1 VPSFR
6 KSKYCRIRHLSVS
19 RESKLDGTHGIT
31 PKGRAC
37 FGNSSLLQ
45 NSLEQYVIRRIVDF
59 ALNNQ
64 LLVLGF
70 AALLFAGGI
79 AAFHDLPIEAY
90 PDVADNYVEI
100 ITQWPGISA
109 EQIEQQVTIPLEIVM
124 NGIPHVVHLR
134 SFSLFGLSDIKLIF
148 DDESDNDWNRERVL
162 ERLSQV
168 TLPPNVVPQMGTD
181 WSPVGQIYF
190 FTLHSTNPAYDP
202 MELKSIE
209 DWVIE
214 KSFKAVPNIVDV
226 ASFGGP
232 TREYQVRVNPNKLV
246 SYGLSLAQVEQ
257 QLTNNNANAGGSFI
271 EAGLQ
276 QINVRSIGLV
286 NRVQDIEQTVI
297 VTKNGTP
304 IRVQDIAVVSQGPKI
319 RLGQFAKAIHRED
332 GKIIDND
339 DVVSGIV
346 LLRKGAAA
354 DMALQGI
361 HKKVEELNNYILPRG
376 VKIVPFIDRSDLVHF
391 TSHTVL
397 HNLTEGM
404 ILVSI
409 ILFLFLGNVRGAL
422 IVAATIP
429 FSLLFASICLDLR
442 HIPANLLSLGAL
454 DFGMVV
460 DGAVVMVE
468 NIVRHLS
475 HQNGVKTARE
485 RISEASHEVQR
496 PVFFAIAIIIT
507 AYLPIFTL
515 QRVEGRLFHPMAWT
529 VAFALLGAL
538 LFSILIAPVLASF
551 AFQKGAKEWHNPIL
565 HFVIER
571 YRIAVRW
578 AIRRRTITVG
588 ACVLLVAIANYLA
601 FSGVIGSE
609 FLPHLDEGALW
620 VRGTLA
626 PSTGPEEGIRAAN
639 QARIIFCSFP
649 EVPQCTSQV
658 GRPDDG
664 TDTTGFFNTEFFV
677 DLKPKEVWR
686 PVFHEN
692 KDELIAAMQ
701 RELDKI
707 PGVVWGFSQPIE
719 DNMEEAV
726 SGVKGALAT
735 KIYGD
740 DLKVLEEKGDEIVNI
755 MRHINGIEDLGV
767 FRVLGQPNL
776 NVTVDRAAAARY
788 QINVADVQ
796 DAIQTAVGGN
806 ALTQVLQGEARYDL
820 TLRYLP
826 EYRDTQEAIENI
838 RLLSASGERVSLQQL
853 CRMSVT
859 DGASEI
865 YREGNRRY
873 VAIKYSVRGRDLGS
887 TVEEA
892 IKKVNQEVK
901 LPSGYSLDWEGEY
914 ESQKRANQRLLIV
927 LPITILLIFVILY
940 TMFKSFKWALLI
952 LANIAIAPI
961 GGLLALLM
969 TGTNFSVSS
978 GVGFLALFGV
988 SVQTGVIMLE
998 YINQLRARRYS
1009 IEDAAVEGAVLRL
1022 RPIMMT
1028 MLVATLG
1035 LLPAALS
1042 HAIGSDSQRPFAIV
1056 IVGGLIAALVM
1067 SVFLLPTLYVWI
1079 ASERDVLPTAE
1090 GTFEEG
1096 EHVD

>member
-1 VPSFR
+1 M
-6 KSKYCRIRHLSVS
+6 IRHV
-19 RESKLDGTHGIT
+19 
-31 PKGRAC
+31 
-37 FGNSSLLQ
+37 
-45 NSLEQYVIRRIVDF
+45 VDF
-59 ALNNQ
+59 ALNNR
-64 LLVLGF
+64 LLVL
-70 AALLFAGGI
+70 ALALILFAGGI
-79 AAFHDLPIEAY
+79 VSFKRLPIEAY

-109 EQIEQQVTIPLEIVM
+109 EQIEQQVTIPLEVVM
-124 NGIPHVVHLR
+124 NGIPNVVHLR
-134 SFSLFGLSDIKLIF
+134 SFSLFGLSDLKLIF
-148 DDESDNDWNRERVL
+148 DDESNNDWNRERVL
-162 ERLSQV
+162 ERLTQV
-168 TLPPNVVPQMGTD
+168 TLPPNVTPQMGTD

-190 FTLHSTNPAYDP
+190 FTLHSTNPKYDP

-214 KSFKAVPNIVDV
+214 KSFKAVPDIVDV

-232 TREYQVRVNPNKLV
+232 TREYQVRVDPNKLV
-246 SYGLSLAQVEQ
+246 AYGLSLAQVEQ

-271 EAGLQ
+271 QEGLQ
-276 QINVRSIGLV
+276 QINVRSVGLV
-286 NRVQDIEQTVI
+286 DHVHDIEQTVI
-297 VTKNGTP
+297 TAKNGTP
-304 IRVQDIAVVSQGPKI
+304 LRVKDIAVVAQGPKI
-319 RLGQFAKAIHRED
+319 RLGQFARAIHHED

-354 DMALQGI
+354 DTALQGI
-361 HKKVEELNNYILPRG
+361 HKKVEELNNQILPPG
-376 VKIVPFIDRSDLVHF
+376 VKVVPFIDRSDLVHF

-409 ILFLFLGNVRGAL
+409 ILFLFLGNIRGAL

-442 HIPANLLSLGAL
+442 SIPANLLSLGAL

-460 DGAVVMVE
+460 DGAVVMIE
-468 NIVRHLS
+468 NIVRHLGLK
-475 HQNGVKTARE
+475 NGTKTANE
-485 RISEASHEVQR
+485 KISEASHEVQR
-496 PVFFAIAIIIT
+496 PVFYAIAIIIT

-538 LFSILIAPVLASF
+538 LFSIVIAPVLASF
-551 AFQKGAKEWHNPIL
+551 AFAKGAKEWHNPL
-565 HFVIER
+565 MSFLIER
-571 YRIAVRW
+571 YRVAVRW
-578 AIRRRTITVG
+578 AIRHRAITIGVC
-588 ACVLLVAIANYLA
+588 ALLAAFGSYLV
-601 FSGVIGSE
+601 FSGTIGSE

-626 PSTGPEEGIRAAN
+626 ASTGPDEGIRVAN
-639 QARIIFCSFP
+639 QARLVLCSFP

-677 DLKPKEVWR
+677 DLKQKEDWR

-692 KDELIAAMQ
+692 KDELIAAMG

-740 DLKVLEEKGDEIVNI
+740 DLKVLEEKSDEVVKI
-755 MRHINGIEDLGV
+755 MSGIKGVEDLGV

-776 NVTVDRAAAARY
+776 NVTVDRDATARY

-806 ALTQVLQGEARYDL
+806 ALTQVLKGEERYDL

-826 EYRDTQEAIENI
+826 QYRSTQEAIEKI
-838 RLLSASGERVSLQQL
+838 RLLSPSGERVSLAQL
-853 CRMSVT
+853 CKIRLT
-859 DGASEI
+859 DEASEV

-892 IKKVNQEVK
+892 IKKVNEQVK
-901 LPSGYSLDWEGEY
+901 LPTGYSLYWEGEY
-914 ESQKRANQRLLIV
+914 QSQKRANARLLIV
-927 LPITILLIFVILY
+927 LPITILIIFIILY
-940 TMFKSFKWALLI
+940 TMFKSFKWASLI
-952 LANIAIAPI
+952 MANIAIAPI
-961 GGLLALLM
+961 GGLLALWF

-998 YINQLRARRYS
+998 YINQLRARRFT

-1056 IVGGLIAALVM
+1056 IVGGLIAALLM
-1067 SVFLLPTLYVWI
+1067 SIFLLPTIYVWV
-1079 ASERDVLPTAE
+1079 AGERDVLPVAE
-1090 GTFEEG
+1090 GNFEEG

>member
-1 VPSFR
+1 
-6 KSKYCRIRHLSVS
+6 
-19 RESKLDGTHGIT
+19 
-31 PKGRAC
+31 
-37 FGNSSLLQ
+37 
-45 NSLEQYVIRRIVDF
+45 
-59 ALNNQ
+59 
-64 LLVLGF
+64 
-70 AALLFAGGI
+70 
-79 AAFHDLPIEAY
+79 
-90 PDVADNYVEI
+90 
-100 ITQWPGISA
+100 
-109 EQIEQQVTIPLEIVM
+109 M

-134 SFSLFGLSDIKLIF
+134 SFSLFGLSDLKLIF

-168 TLPPNVVPQMGTD
+168 TLPPGVVPQMGTD

-190 FTLHSTNPAYDP
+190 FTLRSTNPAYDS
-202 MELKSIE
+202 MELKSLE

-214 KSFKAVPNIVDV
+214 KNFKAVPDIVDV
-226 ASFGGP
+226 SSFGGP
-232 TREYQVRVNPNKLV
+232 TREYQVRVDPNKLIA
-246 SYGLSLAQVEQ
+246 YGLSLAQIEQ
-257 QLTNNNANAGGSFI
+257 QLTNNNTNAGGSFI
-271 EAGLQ
+271 QEGLQ
-276 QINVRSIGLV
+276 QINVRAVGLV
-286 NRVQDIEQTVI
+286 DRSQDIAQTVI
-297 VTKNGTP
+297 MTKNGTP
-304 IRVQDIAVVSQGPKI
+304 LRVKDIAVVSQGPKI

-354 DMALQGI
+354 DTALQGI
-361 HKKVEELNNYILPRG
+361 HKKVEELNDHILPPG
-376 VKIVPFIDRSDLVHF
+376 VKVVPFIDRSDLVHF

-468 NIVRHLS
+468 NIVRHLGRK
-475 HQNGVKTARE
+475 NGDSKSPSE
-485 RISEASHEVQR
+485 KISEASHEVQR
-496 PVFFAIAIIIT
+496 PVFYAIAIIIT

-515 QRVEGRLFHPMAWT
+515 ERVEGRLFHPMAWT

-538 LFSILIAPVLASF
+538 IFSILIAPVLASF
-551 AFQKGAKEWHNPIL
+551 AFQKGASEWHNPIML
-565 HFVIER
+565 FLIER
-571 YRIAVRW
+571 YRVAVRW
-578 AIRRRTITVG
+578 AIRHRAITVG
-588 ACVLLVAIANYLA
+588 VVLIMVAVGNYLA
-601 FSGVIGSE
+601 FSGAIGSE

-626 PSTGPEEGIRAAN
+626 PSTGPDEGIRVAN
-639 QARIIFCSFP
+639 QARIILCAFP
-649 EVPQCTSQV
+649 EVPQCTSQT

-677 DLKPKEVWR
+677 DLKPKEEWR
-686 PVFHEN
+686 PVFHQN

-707 PGVVWGFSQPIE
+707 PGAVWGFSQPIE

-735 KIYGD
+735 KVFGD
-740 DLKVLEEKGDEIVNI
+740 DLKVLEQKSDEIVNVFSK
-755 MRHINGIEDLGV
+755 INGIEDLGV

-776 NVTVDRAAAARY
+776 NVAVDRTAAARY

-806 ALTQVLQGEARYDL
+806 ALTQVLKGEARYDL

-826 EYRDTQEAIENI
+826 QYRDTQEAIENI
-838 RLLSASGERVSLQQL
+838 RLLSPSGERVSLAQL
-853 CRMSVT
+853 CKIRES
-859 DGASEI
+859 DGGSEI
-865 YREGNRRY
+865 YREGNQRY
-873 VAIKYSVRGRDLGS
+873 IAIKYSVRGRDLGS

-892 IKKVNQEVK
+892 IKKVNEQVK
-901 LPSGYSLDWEGEY
+901 LPIGYSLRWEGEY
-914 ESQKRANQRLLIV
+914 ASQKRANARLLIV
-927 LPITILLIFVILY
+927 LPITILIIFILLY
-940 TMFKSFKWALLI
+940 TMFKSLKWALLI
-952 LANIAIAPI
+952 MVNVAIAPI
-961 GGLLALLM
+961 GGLLALWF

-998 YINQLRARRYS
+998 YINQLRARRFTV
-1009 IEDAAVEGAVLRL
+1009 EDAAVEGAVLRL

-1067 SVFLLPTLYVWI
+1067 SVFLLPTLYVWV
-1079 ASERDVLPTAE
+1079 AGERDVLPMSE
-1090 GTFEEG
+1090 ESFELG